1 MLSWAF
7 SRSSAFTWRKHITAT
22 DASVSLKVDI
32 SHRHCAPAGPSITPT
47 NERGHPSVMIGG
59 SRRHTLIEVW
69 LDSAL
74 DEFIILIWYHGSS
87 GVQDD
92 LLLYLCAFRQRCHHD
107 V

>member
-1 MLSWAF
+1 M
-7 SRSSAFTWRKHITAT
+7 
-22 DASVSLKVDI
+22 
-32 SHRHCAPAGPSITPT
+32 
-47 NERGHPSVMIGG
+47 MIGG